1 MAKDALRK
9 VPAEVRELYK
19 LLEIDF
25 HPLIT
30 VKQIAPLVASLAAQQ
45 DYAGYIRSLQPVVLS
60 RLFKA
65 LSEVYSTV
73 SISQILALL
82 KPFEAGP
89 WTFNEQSLEKF
100 VMVASKRKELIVS
113 VDHVNKSITFQE
125 DASANVTPLVEYTNL
140 NASSRPQTQLNRLAI
155 ALQNTIA
162 YLDPS
167 IAERA
172 REAREQ
178 AIANAVAVL
187 EDERKSAQHRQAI
200 VQRRRQK
207 LDEITS
213 RREKEE
219 ASAREERQRIA
230 AREAAEREAELHKQR
245 ERERVQR
252 EIDNIKAQEAR
263 KLAET
268 LNARGGL
275 KIDVSV
281 SPESLLVPR
290 PEIADLV
297 AENGREHRYRDLVG
311 HAEPADREGAEDDCR
326 TNSNHR

>member
-9 VPAEVRELYK
+9 VPAPVRELYK

-30 VKQIAPLVASLAAQQ
+30 VKKIAPIVAALAAEE

-65 LSEVYSTV
+65 LSGVYSTV

-82 KPFEAGP
+82 KPFESGP
-89 WTFNEQSLEKF
+89 WQFNEQSLEKF

-167 IAERA
+167 IAQQA

-187 EDERKSAQHRQAI
+187 EDERKASQHRQAI

-207 LDEITS
+207 LDEINS

-219 ASAREERQRIA
+219 ASAREERARVA

-252 EIDNIKAQEAR
+252 EIDNIRAQEAR

-275 KIDVSV
+275 KIDMSV
-281 SPESLLVPR
+281 SQVGGKDRASANCP
-290 PEIADLV
+290 I
-297 AENGREHRYRDLVG
+297 YRKW
-311 HAEPADREGAEDDCR
+311 AR
-326 TNSNHR
+326 T